1 MYSWI
6 AAVHG
11 DAQRSIEI
19 SSQSFYPEKSAASV
33 KKGFRGPPIDAGF
46 GSADDSPLV
55 ESNLEPRRNSE
66 PVRPSFANG
75 ASTSKLHGAPR
86 PNRPVYSCSWL
97 RCYVDLAYPKA
108 GRVEGYKARCKCRIN
123 GPQPR
128 PSKVRCPGQTGKRV
142 LIPMLTGF

>member
-1 MYSWI
+1 
-6 AAVHG
+6 
-11 DAQRSIEI
+11 
-19 SSQSFYPEKSAASV
+19 
-33 KKGFRGPPIDAGF
+33 
-46 GSADDSPLV
+46 
-55 ESNLEPRRNSE
+55 
-66 PVRPSFANG
+66 VRPSFANG

-128 PSKVRCPGQTGKRV
+128 PSKVRYPGQTGKRV